1 MRLTS
6 DLGLQ
11 EIVTQTQQITLT
23 LVLDQP
29 SKSIMSKAIIGVTA
43 TLAVM
48 GAGYALV
55 KSGGSKGGKK
65 KTVGQRITGAA
76 SVVKRELTNPSP
88 NTVFGR
94 NLALFA
100 GAVYLIKFHG
110 SSLTMS
116 Q

>member
-1 MRLTS
+1 
-6 DLGLQ
+6 
-11 EIVTQTQQITLT
+11 
-23 LVLDQP
+23 
-29 SKSIMSKAIIGVTA
+29 MSKAIIGVTA
-43 TLAVM
+43 TLAVI

-55 KSGGSKGGKK
+55 KSGGAKGGKK
-65 KTVGQRITGAA
+65 KTAAQRIKGAVSTATG
-76 SVVKRELTNPSP
+76 ELVNPSP

-110 SSLTMS
+110 NSLTMA

>member
-1 MRLTS
+1 
-6 DLGLQ
+6 
-11 EIVTQTQQITLT
+11 
-23 LVLDQP
+23 
-29 SKSIMSKAIIGVTA
+29 MSKAIIGVTA